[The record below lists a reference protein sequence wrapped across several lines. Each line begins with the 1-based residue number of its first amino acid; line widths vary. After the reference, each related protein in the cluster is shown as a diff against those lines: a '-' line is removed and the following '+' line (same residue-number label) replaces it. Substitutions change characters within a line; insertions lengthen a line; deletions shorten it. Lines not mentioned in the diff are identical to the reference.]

1 MNKTLQLKG
10 AFEQRKNTG
19 GGGAPNLPKGKTINS
34 KKLKSKFDQTYPYF
48 FLKPTP
54 KKNMPPIKKD
64 PAPKKLCPIFY
75 TDPKFT

>member
-34 KKLKSKFDQTYPYF
+34 KNNF
-48 FLKPTP
+48 
-54 KKNMPPIKKD
+54 
-64 PAPKKLCPIFY
+64 
-75 TDPKFT
+75 

>member
-34 KKLKSKFDQTYPYF
+34 CVTE
-48 FLKPTP
+48 TIV
-54 KKNMPPIKKD
+54 IKK
-64 PAPKKLCPIFY
+64 
-75 TDPKFT
+75 